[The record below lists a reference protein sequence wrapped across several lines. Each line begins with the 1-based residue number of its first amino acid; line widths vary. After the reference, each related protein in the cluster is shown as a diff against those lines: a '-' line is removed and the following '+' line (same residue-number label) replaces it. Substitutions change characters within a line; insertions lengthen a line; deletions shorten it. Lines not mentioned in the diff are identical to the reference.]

1 MMSRHGANLIFFNK
15 KIRIG
20 RLEHLQPPPTHT
32 QTHTHTHT
40 HAHTHTLRPITYHF
54 RLTHSSNS
62 QSGSHMCITSH
73 RKLGGLEQGWVGEI
87 SLTTKKSGS
96 FLVKHL

>member
-1 MMSRHGANLIFFNK
+1 MMSSHGANLIFFNK

-32 QTHTHTHT
+32 HTR
-40 HAHTHTLRPITYHF
+40 AHTHTLRPITYHF
-54 RLTHSSNS
+54 RLTPSSNS
-62 QSGSHMCITSH
+62 QSGSHMCITPH